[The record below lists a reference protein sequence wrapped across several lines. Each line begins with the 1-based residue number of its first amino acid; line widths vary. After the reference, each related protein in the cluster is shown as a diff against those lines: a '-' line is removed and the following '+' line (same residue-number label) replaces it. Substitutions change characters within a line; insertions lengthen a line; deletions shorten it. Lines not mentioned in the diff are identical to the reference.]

1 MYLHVTGTVT
11 AEREQLA
18 PHAEDEARVLRR
30 LKADGVVLSS
40 FRRTDRPGAFLIVE
54 AESLDSAREQLGQLP
69 YAAHGL
75 LTFEF
80 IEVGRL

>member
-1 MYLHVTGTVT
+1 MYLHVTGIVT

-18 PHAEDEARVLRR
+18 PHAEEEARVLRS

-40 FRRTDRPGAFLIVE
+40 FRRTDKPGAFLIVE
-54 AESLDSAREQLGQLP
+54 ADSLDSARERLSQLP
-69 YAAHGL
+69 YVANGF

-80 IEVGRL
+80 IEVDRL